1 MTASVR
7 ERPVPARSAGAD
19 GGTPA
24 RRAVI
29 RWAWRL
35 FRREWRQQLLVLSL
49 ITVAVAGTFLGAAVA
64 SNTPASP
71 AAATFGTAN
80 HLAMIPGGQPRLAA
94 DIAAIR
100 RRFGPVDVI
109 ENQNLATGSA
119 SPVQLRAQNPA
130 GPYGQPTLALVS
142 GHYPHGPGQV
152 ALTSQVAA
160 LYNIHAGGIWRQGG
174 QARRAVG
181 IVENPSNLADEFA
194 LVAPGQVGA
203 PAEVTVLFDATPA
216 SAAGFRYPAGATAQ
230 TPPISGGMS
239 PAFIVLA
246 AATLGLIF
254 VGLVAVASFTVLARR
269 RLRALG
275 MLGSLGAADRNI
287 ALVMTA
293 NGAITGTAGAIAGAL
308 AGFAAWSGYRPHLQ
322 ATAGHRIGVLHL
334 PWPVIGAGM
343 ALAVLTSILASRR
356 PARAAARMPVRAAL
370 AGRPEP
376 PKAAHRSA
384 LPGVLL
390 LLAGPALLFAS
401 GGWGHNGGTA
411 TLDTLGGMT
420 ATIVGGLLLA
430 PFCLTALAALAGR
443 APVAA
448 RLALRDLA
456 RYRARSA
463 AALSAISFAILLAAL
478 TGILAA
484 ARYANPLDYTGP
496 NLAANQLILY
506 PPGHMPGPLAAR
518 PPAQRDI
525 HDLPARLAAALGTRD
540 VLTFDS
546 ATRPGS
552 RIVTP
557 SGQDLGM
564 ATATLNQAGTQTNN
578 YSGPLYVA
586 TPALL
591 RYFGIRPSQISSGA
605 EVLTM
610 RPGLAAEPR
619 MQLALPPGSTG
630 PGQPPSPDACPAS
643 RCIANPDIQTI
654 TGLPVGT
661 SAPNTVITAHG
672 MNVLGLHLVT
682 AGWLFQTS
690 RPLTAAQINTARQ
703 VAAADSATIETR
715 SGEVSLSQILSAAT
729 AVGILIALGVL
740 AMTVGLIRSETASD
754 LRTLT
759 ATGAGATARR
769 TLTAATAG
777 TLGLLGALTGTA
789 IAYLTAISWFRH
801 ASVIASTAPA
811 PEL

>member
-1 MTASVR
+1 MTTSVR
-7 ERPVPARSAGAD
+7 ERPAPAWSAGA
-19 GGTPA
+19 GGGAPA

-49 ITVAVAGTFLGAAVA
+49 ITVAVAGTVLGAAVA

-80 HLAMIPGGQPRLAA
+80 HLAVIPGSQPHLAA
-94 DIAAIR
+94 GIAAIR

-109 ENQNLATGSA
+109 ENQNLVTGSA

-160 LYNIHAGGIWRQGG
+160 LYNTRAGGIWRQGG
-174 QARRAVG
+174 RARRVAG
-181 IVENPSNLADEFA
+181 IVENPGNLADAFA
-194 LVAPGQVGA
+194 LVSPGQVGA
-203 PAEVTVLFDATPA
+203 LTEETVLFDATPA
-216 SAAGFRYPAGATAQ
+216 GVAGFRFPAGATVQ
-230 TPPISGGMS
+230 TPPLSGGVS

-275 MLGSLGAADRNI
+275 MLASLGAADRNI

-308 AGFAAWSGYRPHLQ
+308 AGFAAWLGYRPHLE
-322 ATAGHRIGVLHL
+322 TSAGHRIGVLHL

-356 PARAAARMPVRAAL
+356 PARAAARMPVHAAL
-370 AGRPEP
+370 AGRPQP
-376 PKAAHRSA
+376 PKAARRSV
-384 LPGVLL
+384 LPGVIL
-390 LLAGPALLFAS
+390 LLAGPALLAAS
-401 GGWGHNGGTA
+401 GGWGQNGGA
-411 TLDTLGGMT
+411 AVLETLGGMT
-420 ATIVGGLLLA
+420 ATIAGGLLLA
-430 PFCLTALAALAGR
+430 PFCLAGLVALAGR
-443 APVAA
+443 APVAV
-448 RLALRDLA
+448 RLALRDQSRY

-463 AALSAISFAILLAAL
+463 AALSAISFAVLLAVLIA
-478 TGILAA
+478 ILAA
-484 ARYANPLDYTGP
+484 ARYANALDYTGP
-496 NLAANQLILY
+496 NLTANQLILY
-506 PPGHMPGPLAAR
+506 PPGHIPGPLAAR
-518 PPAQRDI
+518 PAAQRGAAR
-525 HDLPARLAAALGTRD
+525 LPARLAAALGTRD
-540 VLTFDS
+540 VLTLDS

-557 SGQDLGM
+557 SGQDLGV

-578 YSGPLYVA
+578 YSGPLYAA

-591 RYFGIRPSQISSGA
+591 RYFGIRPAQISPGA
-605 EVLTM
+605 DVLTM

-619 MQLALPPGSTG
+619 MQLALPPGSPG
-630 PGQPPSPDACPAS
+630 PGQLPSPDACPPS
-643 RCIANPDIQTI
+643 RCIASPDIQTI
-654 TGLPVGT
+654 ARLPAGA
-661 SAPNTVITAHG
+661 SAPNTVITAHA
-672 MNVLGLHLVT
+672 MQVLGLHVIT
-682 AGWLFQTS
+682 SGWLLQTS
-690 RPLTAAQINTARQ
+690 RPLTAAQINTAREL
-703 VAAADSATIETR
+703 AAAAGATVETK
-715 SGEVSLSQILSAAT
+715 SGEVSLSQILSGAT
-729 AVGILIALGVL
+729 AVGVLIALGVL
-740 AMTVGLIRSETASD
+740 AMTVGLIRSETGSD

-759 ATGAGATARR
+759 ATGAAAATRR
-769 TLTAATAG
+769 NLTAVTAG
-777 TLGLLGALTGTA
+777 ALGLLGALTGTPLA
-789 IAYLTAISWFRH
+789 TSPRSPG
-801 ASVIASTAPA
+801 SVT
-811 PEL
+811 LR